1 MNISYVAVIAA
12 LLALVSVA
20 SAQNPVDSFAGSL
33 QSRVEA
39 TGGQLQQKAVQHIV
53 EGNLTQEHI
62 AQDFNKTAE
71 NLTEM
76 AKQEL
81 GQKLNPNLNITP
93 ADLEQRAKEEL
104 KNQLNQKLNSQP
116 GFPAVLAVLVILAAV
131 CLIKRR
137 N

>member
-1 MNISYVAVIAA
+1 MKISYVAVIAA
-12 LLALVSVA
+12 FLALISVA
-20 SAQNPVDSFAGSL
+20 SAQNPVESFAGSL
-33 QSRVEA
+33 QSQVTTAGE
-39 TGGQLQQKAVQHIV
+39 QLSQKAAQHIA
-53 EGNLTQEHI
+53 EGNMTQEHI
-62 AQDFNKTAE
+62 AQDFNNTAE

-81 GQKLNPNLNITP
+81 GQKLNQNLNISP
-93 ADLEQRAKEEL
+93 AELEQRAKEEL

-116 GFPAVLAVLVILAAV
+116 GFPAALAVLVILAAG

>member
-1 MNISYVAVIAA
+1 MKISYVAVIAA

-62 AQDFNKTAE
+62 AQDLNKTAE

-81 GQKLNPNLNITP
+81 GQNLNQNLNISP
-93 ADLEQRAKEEL
+93 AELEQRAKEEL